1 MITPATEDI
10 TIYQGATFFRR
21 YTWKTGDPAAP
32 VDLTGASIRMQV
44 RTHKESE
51 TALLTV
57 SNGTSGGVT
66 ITDAAN
72 GEFTVRVEAADTD
85 DLEFPR
91 GVYDIEIEMPDGT
104 VNRLVEG
111 AVTLSRQVTRTD
123 G

>member
-1 MITPATEDI
+1 VITPAREDI
-10 TIYQGATFFRR
+10 TIYQGATYFRR

-44 RTHKESE
+44 RTHKESA
-51 TALLTV
+51 TALLSV
-57 SNGTSGGVT
+57 STDAGGIT

-72 GEFTVRVEAADTD
+72 GEFAVRVEAIDTD
-85 DLEFPR
+85 DLEFPK